1 MKKGDV
7 RISHQTENQKEN
19 VGIRTGTY
27 ISLFV
32 LALEGVNSN
41 PSSRERLF
49 LKMANPRQ
57 DINSY
62 VHGFTRSV
70 LPRTGDQA
78 RSEEWHRTDGRPSVS
93 KPYFTQT
100 IYKFPDRLISRLS
113 LIHI

>member
-41 PSSRERLF
+41 PSSREVILEDGKSEAGPKQLRTWL
-49 LKMANPRQ
+49 
-57 DINSY
+57 
-62 VHGFTRSV
+62 TRSV
-70 LPRTGDQA
+70 LPHTGDHA
-78 RSEEWHRTDGRPSVS
+78 RSVE
-93 KPYFTQT
+93 
-100 IYKFPDRLISRLS
+100 
-113 LIHI
+113 